1 MWKLC
6 VCCGATLLN
15 LNSLLPGQRCYG
27 FAFKVDSTDKRG
39 KNSWCFFCE
48 QCQEFGSAERKER
61 HRVYVGLGEDGK
73 WGALSKF
80 SEVSGHSHQLTPV
93 LASTTFEDMDQEDAG
108 NHGEYVATLLGELS
122 AVMEDNDS
130 GGGFEYLLIT
140 YLKYLK
146 SLARCTAKSPNF
158 EAKRN

>member
-1 MWKLC
+1 MSCLRC
-6 VCCGATLLN
+6 VVRYCSIPFYLER
-15 LNSLLPGQRCYG
+15 RCYG

-39 KNSWCFFCE
+39 KNTWCFFCE

-61 HRVYVGLGEDGK
+61 HRVYVGLGDDGK

-80 SEVSGHSHQLTPV
+80 SDVSGHSHQLTHI
-93 LASTTFEDMDQEDAG
+93 LTTTTSEDIGEGDSS
-108 NHGEYVATLLGELS
+108 NHGEYVTTMLGELS

-130 GGGFEYLLIT
+130 GGGFEFLLVA

-146 SLARCTAKSPNF
+146 TLARCTASSPNF